1 MKISESWLR
10 EFSNPDVS
18 TQLLCDQLTLAGLEV
33 DGVES
38 VCGEFSNVVVGEIL
52 EILPHPNADKLRL
65 CKVDVKSEIIDIV
78 CGAPNIYVGMK
89 APVAMIG
96 ALLPGGF
103 EIKKSKLRGE
113 PSNGMM
119 CSEKELGISDGQG
132 GLFDLPKELMVGDD
146 IKSALSLDDVS
157 IDIDLTPNRADC
169 LSVIGVAREVST
181 LNRIDIKMP
190 LIESV
195 PAVNDDMVE
204 IDVQDRLGCP
214 KYCARIIR
222 DINPKAETPL
232 WLKEKIRR
240 SGLRSISP
248 VVDVTNYILL
258 KYGQPLH
265 AFDLNKIDEKIIV
278 RRAVKDEQLTL
289 LDETKIK
296 LNENTLIIADIH
308 KPLAMAGIMG
318 GLDSSIND
326 ETKDILVES
335 AFFDPIQI
343 AGKARQYGLHTD
355 SSHRYERGVDPEL
368 CERVIEEATKILL
381 EIVGG
386 NPGPVAQQVE
396 LKNIP
401 IKTKI
406 SLRSK
411 RVKSILGFELND
423 DFIKDTLVNLGLKVE
438 DFGSGCWVVTP
449 PSYRFDIN
457 IEEDLIEELVRIY
470 GYAKIPESLPNSQLS
485 NISIPECETSI
496 DSIKQYFV
504 DRGYYEAI
512 TYSFI
517 DQKLSDMFYTTKGYK
532 LSNPISSDMSV
543 MRQGLLPGLLTA
555 LKSNLSRKQNRIKLF
570 EVGTS
575 FEKNSGQVIENTL
588 ISGVAYGNLFP
599 LNWKDNHEIDFYDVK
614 GDLEQLL
621 SNMEDLN
628 FIPLLD
634 CKYFHP
640 GQSAKIFS
648 GDKEIG
654 KIGVLHPNTLKF
666 MQIKSKSPII
676 FELNYS
682 LIKNVRLPRIGAIS
696 KYPSISR
703 DLALIVD
710 ENITSA
716 KIIDIVKQAI
726 SQIHAEIS
734 VFDVYS
740 GDNLPKNKKSIA
752 LNLILQS
759 YSKTLIDEDIVIII
773 ESIVDKLS
781 NDLGAILRE

>member
-103 EIKKSKLRGE
+103 EIKKSKLRGV

-386 NPGPVAQQVE
+386 NPGPVARQVE

-423 DFIKDTLVNLGLKVE
+423 DFIKDTLVNL
-438 DFGSGCWVVTP
+438 
-449 PSYRFDIN
+449 
-457 IEEDLIEELVRIY
+457 
-470 GYAKIPESLPNSQLS
+470 
-485 NISIPECETSI
+485 
-496 DSIKQYFV
+496 
-504 DRGYYEAI
+504 
-512 TYSFI
+512 
-517 DQKLSDMFYTTKGYK
+517 
-532 LSNPISSDMSV
+532 
-543 MRQGLLPGLLTA
+543 
-555 LKSNLSRKQNRIKLF
+555 
-570 EVGTS
+570 
-575 FEKNSGQVIENTL
+575 
-588 ISGVAYGNLFP
+588 
-599 LNWKDNHEIDFYDVK
+599 
-614 GDLEQLL
+614 
-621 SNMEDLN
+621 
-628 FIPLLD
+628 
-634 CKYFHP
+634 
-640 GQSAKIFS
+640 
-648 GDKEIG
+648 
-654 KIGVLHPNTLKF
+654 
-666 MQIKSKSPII
+666 
-676 FELNYS
+676 
-682 LIKNVRLPRIGAIS
+682 
-696 KYPSISR
+696 
-703 DLALIVD
+703 
-710 ENITSA
+710 
-716 KIIDIVKQAI
+716 
-726 SQIHAEIS
+726 
-734 VFDVYS
+734 
-740 GDNLPKNKKSIA
+740 
-752 LNLILQS
+752 
-759 YSKTLIDEDIVIII
+759 
-773 ESIVDKLS
+773 
-781 NDLGAILRE
+781 